1 MYYYTVKYLF
11 WVIFGTFI
19 LAGIPC
25 WASNYNASGGDE
37 WYDDDADTGNMII
50 QSSAGNHGKDG
61 QVPMFQGLL
70 HVLAGIFI
78 MISYYLFRNK
88 LQTVALDIDK

>member
-50 QSSAGNHGKDG
+50 
-61 QVPMFQGLL
+61 
-70 HVLAGIFI
+70 
-78 MISYYLFRNK
+78 
-88 LQTVALDIDK
+88 